1 MFRSISITDQF
12 SYMYK
17 GNTYDLK
24 LNFSGTRFM
33 IRLALIDAVTNHD
46 LLCFPISDHVVV
58 LYRTVPLKF
67 SPYARASTCI
77 CMHNLCKGKRE
88 IPGRTSRGTCKLKI
102 VCAAGA
108 WRQWAPAAT
117 HPKLERSI

>member
-12 SYMYK
+12 SYAYK

-24 LNFSGTRFM
+24 LYFSGTRFM

-58 LYRTVPLKF
+58 L
-67 SPYARASTCI
+67 
-77 CMHNLCKGKRE
+77 
-88 IPGRTSRGTCKLKI
+88 
-102 VCAAGA
+102 
-108 WRQWAPAAT
+108 
-117 HPKLERSI
+117 